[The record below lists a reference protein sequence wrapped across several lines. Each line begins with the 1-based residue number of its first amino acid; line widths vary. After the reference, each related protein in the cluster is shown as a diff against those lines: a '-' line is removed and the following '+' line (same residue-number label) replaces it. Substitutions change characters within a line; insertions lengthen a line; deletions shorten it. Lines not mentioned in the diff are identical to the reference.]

1 MTPLGFS
8 GLSTALVVVWAIALV
23 VAAVEVGV
31 VRSRN
36 GLAAHPILF
45 ATSRFVRFGC
55 MFTVFAIAQR
65 ANDLGLITYS
75 LYLFTLLMT
84 ALAVFAA
91 GAFPPQGR
99 N

>member
-1 MTPLGFS
+1 
-8 GLSTALVVVWAIALV
+8 
-23 VAAVEVGV
+23 
-31 VRSRN
+31 
-36 GLAAHPILF
+36 
-45 ATSRFVRFGC
+45 